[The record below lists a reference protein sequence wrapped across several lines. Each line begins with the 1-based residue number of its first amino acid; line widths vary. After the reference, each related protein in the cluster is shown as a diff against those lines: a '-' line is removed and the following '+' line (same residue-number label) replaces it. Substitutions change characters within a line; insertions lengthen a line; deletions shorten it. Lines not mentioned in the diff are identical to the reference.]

1 MSELGRWMRGSAC
14 VVLVASFVFA
24 SAMPSAAS
32 EAVAA
37 PSERPDATV
46 NSLHEALLNVMKEA
60 DALGYQG
67 RFERLYPLLP
77 QLFDLPFMAQ
87 KSVGRYWKSTSEEER
102 ARLLETFTRF
112 TAANYAGNF
121 DDYTGQVFETLG
133 TEESTHGT
141 MLVRSHLL
149 NPDGETIQLNYRMRL
164 IDGRWKI
171 IDIYLNGTVSE
182 LALRRSE
189 YSSLIEREGFDALL
203 VALDEKI
210 ANLSASTPAAQT
222 P

>member
-1 MSELGRWMRGSAC
+1 LTELGRWVRVSAM
-14 VVLVASFVFA
+14 VVLVSSFLVT
-24 SAMPSAAS
+24 SAIPSVAS

-37 PSERPDATV
+37 SSERPDSTV
-46 NSLHEALLNVMKEA
+46 NSLHEALLGVMKEA
-60 DALGYQG
+60 DTLGYEG

-87 KSVGRYWKSTSEEER
+87 KSIGRYWKSTSEEER
-102 ARLLETFTRF
+102 ARLLETFKRF
-112 TAANYAGNF
+112 TTANYAGNF

-141 MLVRSHLL
+141 MLVRSHLV

-164 IDGRWKI
+164 VDGHWKI

-203 VALDEKI
+203 AALDDKV
-210 ANLSASTPAAQT
+210 ANLSVSTPAAQS

>member
-1 MSELGRWMRGSAC
+1 MRVSAM
-14 VVLVASFVFA
+14 VVLASSCLIA
-24 SAMPSAAS
+24 SAMPSASS
-32 EAVAA
+32 EAAPTPSVA
-37 PSERPDATV
+37 PDVAV
-46 NSLHEALLNVMKEA
+46 NSLHEALLGVMKEA
-60 DALGYQG
+60 DSLGYAG

-102 ARLLETFTRF
+102 ARLLDTFTRF
-112 TAANYAGNF
+112 TTANYAGNF
-121 DDYTGQVFETLG
+121 DAYTGQIFETLG

-141 MLVRSHLL
+141 MLVRSHLV
-149 NPDGETIQLNYRMRL
+149 NPDGEKIQLNYRMRAV
-164 IDGRWKI
+164 DGRWKI

-189 YSSLIEREGFDALL
+189 YSSLIEREGFEALL
-203 VALDEKI
+203 VALNEKI
-210 ANLSASTPAAQT
+210 TNLSASTPAAQT